1 LLFCKQIR
9 YNRSSLEKEKFGM
22 KKHIFGFALFSLIV
36 ATFAFIY
43 TVFYAPSMPSKNA
56 VKPPVSQTETRSERP
71 TACFPRRP
79 KQFYYTIDGANY
91 YVENNVLVSKITL
104 YWNGSGAPP
113 AKISVQPRIFMIDNS
128 ENPKSLKAETLIE
141 PFKDG
146 NSKSLTVDSKFVING
161 VGNGPPNLYV
171 VFEVLDAES
180 GNYLTSEKVNLA
192 EAFHILTVYPD
203 SSELKVKNNELIVV
217 KK

>member
-9 YNRSSLEKEKFGM
+9 YNRSSFEKEKFGM

-56 VKPPVSQTETRSERP
+56 VKPPVSQMETRSERP
-71 TACFPRRP
+71 TACFPRRT
-79 KQFYYTIDGANY
+79 KQFSYTIDGANY

-113 AKISVQPRIFMIDNS
+113 AKISVQPRIFMMDQRRRQRTTES
-128 ENPKSLKAETLIE
+128 LCRVRGSRRGKWKLPDERKS
-141 PFKDG
+141 
-146 NSKSLTVDSKFVING
+146 
-161 VGNGPPNLYV
+161 
-171 VFEVLDAES
+171 
-180 GNYLTSEKVNLA
+180 
-192 EAFHILTVYPD
+192 
-203 SSELKVKNNELIVV
+203 
-217 KK
+217 